1 MDRLHRRTPAAL
13 ISAALAVSIVAVA
26 CGGGTSNADK
36 TKTAGAGSG
45 STPAASATRAAA
57 SPTTA
62 SASSP
67 TAAAAG
73 SPAAAAGIIT
83 IRETAIG
90 KVLADEKGF
99 TLYTFANDVAN
110 SGKSVVSGQ
119 LAVAWPPVLTTS
131 STPPAVTGASGT
143 FTIITRD
150 DGTKQVAYNGKPLY
164 RFANDTAPGDTKGDK
179 LGNVW
184 FVATP

>member
-1 MDRLHRRTPAAL
+1 MARLHRRAPATL
-13 ISAALAVSIVAVA
+13 IAAALAASVVAVA
-26 CGGGTSNADK
+26 CGGGTSDADK
-36 TKTAGAGSG
+36 TKTAAAGTGA
-45 STPAASATRAAA
+45 TPAASATRAAA

-62 SASSP
+62 PGGSP
-67 TAAAAG
+67 TAGATR
-73 SPAAAAGIIT
+73 SPAATDGIIT

-90 KVLADEKGF
+90 KVLADDRGF

-110 SGKSVVSGQ
+110 SGKSVVTGQ
-119 LAVAWPPVLTTS
+119 LAAAWPPVLTTS
-131 STPPAVTGASGT
+131 TTPPTVSGASGT

-164 RFANDTAPGDTKGDK
+164 RFANDAAPGDTKGDK

>member
-1 MDRLHRRTPAAL
+1 MYRLHRRTPTAL
-13 ISAALAVSIVAVA
+13 ISAALAASVVAVD

-36 TKTAGAGSG
+36 TKTAAAGSG

-67 TAAAAG
+67 TAAATG
-73 SPAAAAGIIT
+73 SPAAAGIIT

-90 KVLADEKGF
+90 KVLADDKGF

-110 SGKSVVSGQ
+110 SGKSVVTGQ
-119 LAVAWPPVLTTS
+119 LAVAWPPVTTTS
-131 STPPAVTGASGT
+131 TTPPTVSGASGT